1 MSHDNM
7 GIFERFVKKE
17 GNDMDIIKIQD
28 GKVIKVMKSPEEKDI
43 TITKNPAYGILC
55 CIKGL
60 ILRAAKYKR

>member
-7 GIFERFVKKE
+7 GIFERFVKK

-43 TITKNPAYGILC
+43 TITKNPTYGILC

-60 ILRAAKYKR
+60 ILRFAKYKR